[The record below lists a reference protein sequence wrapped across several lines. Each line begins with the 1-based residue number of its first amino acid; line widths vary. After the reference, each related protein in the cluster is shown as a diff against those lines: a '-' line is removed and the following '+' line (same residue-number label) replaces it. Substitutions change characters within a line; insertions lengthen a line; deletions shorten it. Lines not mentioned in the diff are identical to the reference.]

1 MEVEEKDWVVDEED
15 VEEEKHVQTWR
26 RRRV

>member
-15 VEEEKHVQTWR
+15 VEEEKCVQTWR
-26 RRRV
+26 RRRM

>member
-15 VEEEKHVQTWR
+15 VEEEKCVQKWR